1 MTVYVYFFTRQFYFA
16 NFENQTDFVYILEVE
31 LDIDER
37 KYKAVRATQNPIIKL
52 FISILDQI
60 T

>member
-1 MTVYVYFFTRQFYFA
+1 MYIFLHD
-16 NFENQTDFVYILEVE
+16 NFISLILKTKPDFVYILEVE